1 MGFITAFKQSQRLE
15 DVKKKNGSAALSF
28 SDYQFLKRASSD
40 KWKFLRML
48 ATLPISPELFF
59 YSYVVFPMISAGNPW
74 AWQSLPST
82 YDDEQLFQSRQSILK
97 KRRMQAV
104 LSSLLFLKS
113 ETLEDAPAK
122 KRAQRETELQAIHA
136 ALKSKASLPEALNQL
151 ASFFVEEN
159 PNPVTKKTK
168 KTKAKKN

>member
-1 MGFITAFKQSQRLE
+1 
-15 DVKKKNGSAALSF
+15 
-28 SDYQFLKRASSD
+28 
-40 KWKFLRML
+40 
-48 ATLPISPELFF
+48 
-59 YSYVVFPMISAGNPW
+59 
-74 AWQSLPST
+74 
-82 YDDEQLFQSRQSILK
+82 
-97 KRRMQAV
+97 MQAV

-168 KTKAKKN
+168 KTKAKKNSEVSGVCVCMCVYVYVCVHVCMYVFMYVCMYVCVYSRHVYVALLFQR